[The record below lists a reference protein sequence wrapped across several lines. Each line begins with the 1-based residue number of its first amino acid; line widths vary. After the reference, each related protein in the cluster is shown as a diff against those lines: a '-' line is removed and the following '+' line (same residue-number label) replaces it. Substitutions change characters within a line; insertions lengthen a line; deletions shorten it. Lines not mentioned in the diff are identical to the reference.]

1 MKKILPII
9 LVVIIIVGVGVF
21 YGGMKYGQ
29 SKTSSS
35 NPFGQNFQNLTPEQ
49 RQQLLQGNVGGNL
62 QRGAER
68 GDGANFLSGE
78 VISKDQQSLTIK
90 MPDGSSKIIFFS
102 DSTKVSK
109 TIDGATSDIETGKQI
124 MVSGSQNSDGSYT
137 AQTIQI
143 RQLPLPN
150 ANNSQ

>member
-9 LVVIIIVGVGVF
+9 LVVIIIVGAGVF

-29 SKTSSS
+29 SKTSSG
-35 NPFGQNFQNLTPEQ
+35 NPSGQNFQNLTPEQ
-49 RQQLLQGNVGGNL
+49 RQQLSQNRAGRGGN
-62 QRGAER
+62 GE
-68 GDGANFLSGE
+68 NFLSGE

-90 MPDGSSKIIFFS
+90 MPDGSSNIIFFS

>member
-1 MKKILPII
+1 VKKILPII
-9 LVVIIIVGVGVF
+9 LALIIIGAGIF

-29 SKTSSS
+29 GKTSSGS
-35 NPFGQNFQNLTPEQ
+35 PSGQNFQNLTPEQ
-49 RQQLLQGNVGGNL
+49 RQQLLQGNVGGSL
-62 QRGAER
+62 QRGAGR

-78 VISKDQQSLTIK
+78 VINKDAQSLTIK
-90 MPDGSSKIIFFS
+90 MPDNSSKIVFFS

-109 TIDGATSDIETGKQI
+109 TIDGSANDIETGKQI

-150 ANNSQ
+150 ADNSK

>member
-9 LVVIIIVGVGVF
+9 LVVIIIVGAGVF

-29 SKTSSS
+29 SKTSSG
-35 NPFGQNFQNLTPEQ
+35 NPSGQNFQNLTPEQ
-49 RQQLLQGNVGGNL
+49 RQQLSQNRAGRGGN
-62 QRGAER
+62 GE
-68 GDGANFLSGE
+68 NFLSGE